1 VIIARILWRR
11 QHFFG
16 ADFRQGGSKVLPS
29 RLIPMGG
36 SKVLPSRLIP
46 MGGRHDAVVVTIE
59 EAGLTEITVLVWN
72 R

>member
-11 QHFFG
+11 QHFSG

-29 RLIPMGG
+29 R
-36 SKVLPSRLIP
+36 VIP